1 MGRRTNK
8 KLRILAGWIKRR
20 SADIREEL
28 DYECPKCKELKKMG
42 HRRPSCE
49 ECGLI
54 ILTNENAIV
63 WRLFQEY
70 SPSLIII
77 SGFGGWGINTEFA
90 KELCNLKG
98 IFNDDYL
105 EFIKRLQIIASEI
118 YKVEKKE
125 EEDGK

>member
-1 MGRRTNK
+1 MGGRTNK
-8 KLRILAGWIKRR
+8 KLRAFAGWIKRR
-20 SADIREEL
+20 SIDIRENL
-28 DYECPKCKELKKMG
+28 DYECPKCKELKKQG
-42 HRRPSCE
+42 FRRPSCE
-49 ECGLI
+49 ECGLV
-54 ILTNENAIV
+54 ILTNENGIV

-105 EFIKRLQIIASEI
+105 EFIKRLQVIAGEI

-125 EEDGK
+125 EEDVK